1 MDSISNRLKSLGVS
15 LGSRDL
21 TPRPPKIDSEN
32 WPVEKV
38 ISGFDHPTIYGSA
51 YITYREFGPD
61 YSHGKIHLHSMPGLK
76 MLAEWG
82 RTPNIPSLP
91 LNQIAF
97 LDTETSGLAG
107 GTGTYAFMIGLGF
120 FTDHSFK
127 VVQFFMRDPSTETAL
142 LAALVEWM
150 APFRAV
156 VTFNGKSFDI
166 PLLRTRFT
174 LNGISDPFSSLE
186 HLDLLHLAR
195 RLWRNRL
202 ESRAMGDLEKEI
214 IGFFREQDEVPGF
227 LIPQYYFDYLRSGD
241 SRPLAGVFYHN
252 AFDIVSLAALFEHMA
267 AILEKPH
274 EASLPS
280 LDIVAIAR
288 LYEEAGRLEEAAGL
302 FEVSLGEGLP
312 QQFYVNTLERF
323 ATLRRKQGRI
333 DLAVGLWMKAAEQ
346 DDILAYVELA
356 KIYEHTLK
364 NIDVALNWS
373 RQGNIKTHELKM
385 PRYQVQFWEDEF
397 IKRIRRLEAKSTR
410 LANK

>member
-1 MDSISNRLKSLGVS
+1 MDSISNRLKSLGVH
-15 LGSRDL
+15 LGTRNISQHQQVSGE
-21 TPRPPKIDSEN
+21 I

-38 ISGFDHPTIYGSA
+38 ISGFDHPTIYGPA
-51 YITYREFGPD
+51 FITVREFGPD
-61 YSHGKIHLHSMPGLK
+61 YSHGNIHLHAMPGLH

-82 RTPNIPSLP
+82 RTPNVPSLP
-91 LNQIAF
+91 LDQIAF

-127 VVQFFMRDPSTETAL
+127 VVQFFMRDPSSEVAL

-156 VTFNGKSFDI
+156 VTFNGKSFDL

-174 LNGISDPFSSLE
+174 LNGISEPFSALE

-227 LIPQYYFDYLRSGD
+227 LIPQYYFDYLRTGD

-252 AFDIVSLAALFEHMA
+252 VFDIVSLAALFEHMA

-288 LYEEAGRLEEAAGL
+288 LYEEAGRLEEAADL
-302 FEVSLGEGLP
+302 FEASLGEGLP
-312 QQFYVNTLERF
+312 HQFYVNTLERF
-323 ATLRRKQGRI
+323 ATLRRKQGRL
-333 DLAVGLWMKAAEQ
+333 DLAVTLWIKAAEK
-346 DDILAYVELA
+346 DDISAYVELA

-364 NIDVALNWS
+364 NIDAALDWS
-373 RQGNIKTHELKM
+373 RLGNLKTRDLKL
-385 PRYQVQFWEDEF
+385 PRYQAQIWEDDF
-397 IKRIRRLEAKSTR
+397 SKRIRRLEAKSTR
-410 LANK
+410 ISKK